1 MRKRTGEGGRRVEGD
16 KRTDFR
22 RQRSEDGRL
31 GKGQR
36 DYSTTDFGLGIG
48 DKEKGEGGEGGKEKG
63 MRE

>member
-1 MRKRTGEGGRRVEGD
+1 MRTAGEGGRRVESD

-36 DYSTTDFGLGIG
+36 DYRTTDYGLGIG
-48 DKEKGEGGEGGKEKG
+48 DKEKGEVGEGGK
-63 MRE
+63 